1 MNKEKLLYLL
11 TQNEGPKLDFKE
23 DFNMDLHSK
32 RSELSKDIIAMAN
45 SQGGRGYLIYGIEDK
60 TKKIKGVAKE
70 KFAEERIQQLITM
83 TVDPPVNIR
92 IEYFEVK
99 EKDIVTITIFKSH
112 NRPHQSRQTGAFYIR
127 RGSTTDTARIDEIAA
142 LFQKSNL
149 IGNEKLPLYNL
160 DINIL
165 DFNMINDYL
174 NKSNIIGESDNLELL
189 SDIGIIS
196 YDGETREYV
205 PSVGGILF
213 FTKLPQN
220 YLTYV
225 GIKIIN
231 DLGEEKKIINLKGN
245 LTTLY
250 KNAKDVVK
258 DLIDFMPLE
267 GIDEAIGNAI
277 IHRDY
282 FDNTREI
289 VIYLSKNQIIISNPG
304 STIGNIRF
312 DNIIKEKNH
321 KRRNFWLYK
330 TFLILDDENNLLKNN
345 NGLKFIKDY
354 YDGIADV
361 HFLASREMNIFKV
374 AIKRIK
380 GSYGKNNSTS

>member
-345 NGLKFIKDY
+345 NGLKFIKNY
-354 YDGIADV
+354 YEGIAEV
-361 HFLASREMNIFKV
+361 RFLASREMNIFKV

-380 GSYGKNNSTS
+380 ESNEENNGTS